1 MCCVGPGTQG
11 AGGGLIF
18 VRGCGVFPVGVLGG
32 QSRLLQF
39 RCWSDADFFQVY
51 VNMYHH
57 CVLSLLLRR
66 TECVFESYNHLDSG
80 MPFEVQGCIR
90 THYLIM

>member
-1 MCCVGPGTQG
+1 MLEV
-11 AGGGLIF
+11 
-18 VRGCGVFPVGVLGG
+18 VVFF
-32 QSRLLQF
+32 LLASWVAKAVSCSF
-39 RCWSDADFFQVY
+39 DVWSDADFFQVY
-51 VNMYHH
+51 VNMYQH
-57 CVLSLLLRR
+57 CVLSLLR